1 MNTTT
6 TAAVV
11 TPFTQNNNK
20 QQKQTAKE
28 LIAANVQ
35 ALIEQLE
42 QGHSEAL
49 TAYLT
54 AMGRFHN
61 YSFGNILE
69 IARQK
74 PDATRVAGLYA
85 WNQLGRKV
93 KKGEHGIRILAPVIG
108 VRRKKDEE
116 AEKDIRTQNQAVLV
130 GFRAAYVFDVSQTE
144 GTELPEFSERV
155 AGNAGEFRDRLVD
168 FVIGQGIV
176 LEFKEGIAPALGV
189 SYGGKIALLP
199 GQSSAEEFST
209 LVHELAH
216 EMLHKADRR
225 TATTKTVRETEAE
238 AIAFVVGKTI
248 GLETGRASADYIHLY
263 HGNAALLAESLE
275 VIQKT
280 SAVIL
285 SALESPAAETAEEPE
300 PELAQAS

>member
-1 MNTTT
+1 MNSAATTNT
-6 TAAVV
+6 V
-11 TPFTQNNNK
+11 TPLIQNNNK
-20 QQKQTAKE
+20 HQKQTAKE
-28 LIAANVQ
+28 VIAANVQ

-42 QGHSEAL
+42 QGHSDAL

-155 AGNAGEFRDRLVD
+155 AGNAGEYRDRLVD
-168 FVIGQGIV
+168 FVTGQGIA
-176 LEFKEGIAPALGV
+176 LEFNESIAPALGV

-238 AIAFVVGKTI
+238 AVAFVVGKTI
-248 GLETGRASADYIHLY
+248 GLETGRASANYIHLY
-263 HGNAALLAESLE
+263 HGNASLLTESLE